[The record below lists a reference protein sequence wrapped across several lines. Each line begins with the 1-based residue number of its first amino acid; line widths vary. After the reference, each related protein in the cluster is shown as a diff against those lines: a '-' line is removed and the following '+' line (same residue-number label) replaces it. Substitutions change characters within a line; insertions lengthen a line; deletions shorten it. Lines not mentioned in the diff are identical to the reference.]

1 MCAGAAHTLLVICAS
16 VAAARLLGLLL
27 LFGRL
32 VEAEALRAD
41 LALLLREAILVRHS
55 LARGAR
61 LALAA
66 PPVA

>member
-1 MCAGAAHTLLVICAS
+1 MCAGAAHTLPGRCRF